1 MSERV
6 GWRRRATLFAIA
18 LASPVAASAA
28 LAIDPALVRAER
40 AAGSTSIV
48 R

>member
-6 GWRRRATLFAIA
+6 GWRQRATLFAFV
-18 LASPVAASAA
+18 LACPMAASAA
-28 LAIDPALVRAER
+28 LAIDPAAVRAER